1 MVNRVIL
8 FLSTYSTNK
17 LLDVTH
23 FTKQIQLYVF
33 TTKTLSVFSYS
44 LEVFLNI
51 ACVITRIELFS
62 M

>member
-33 TTKTLSVFSYS
+33 LQS
-44 LEVFLNI
+44 
-51 ACVITRIELFS
+51 
-62 M
+62 